1 MSLSLQLNEKK
12 TVPAVYTGIC
22 LLCLS
27 LFSGC
32 AMVISSATS
41 DMMENLSNTILNNDD
56 LDLVEKGAP
65 AYLLMIDSLTRQDPQ
80 NKETL
85 TTAALLYA
93 AYADVF
99 VEAPE
104 RSRKM
109 ADKALKYAIQAI
121 CTDQND
127 ACNIRDLPFEQF
139 KTIITHIPKKD
150 LPSLFALGNAW
161 AGWIMANKYDFN
173 AIADLARIELIM
185 NQVTFLDETYKD
197 GAAYLYLG
205 TLSSLLPPALGGK
218 PDLADRY
225 FKKAIDISKG
235 KNLMVK
241 VMYAKLYAR
250 MTFNRPLHD
259 QLLDEVL
266 SENPNQEGYTLVNT
280 YAQQQAA
287 ELKKSADDYFE

>member
-1 MSLSLQLNEKK
+1 MSLDPQLNEKK
-12 TVPAVYTGIC
+12 TVSAITLGIC
-22 LLCLS
+22 ILCLG

-41 DMMENLSNTILNNDD
+41 DMMENLSSTILNNDD
-56 LDLVEKGAP
+56 LELVEKGAP
-65 AYLLMIDSLTRQDPQ
+65 AYLLMIDSLTRQDPE

-93 AYADVF
+93 AYADIF
-99 VEAPE
+99 VEASK
-104 RSRKM
+104 RSQKM
-109 ADKALKYAIQAI
+109 ADKALNYAIQAI
-121 CTDQND
+121 CTVQKD

-139 KTIITHIPKKD
+139 ETIITRIPEKE
-150 LPSLFALGNAW
+150 LPTLFALGNAW
-161 AGWIMANKYDFN
+161 AGWIMANKKDFN

-185 NQVTFLDETYKD
+185 KQVASLDKTYKD

-225 FKKAIDISKG
+225 FKKAIDISNG

-241 VMYAKLYAR
+241 VMYAKQYAR
-250 MTFNRPLHD
+250 MTFNRQLHD
-259 QLLDEVL
+259 RLLEEVL
-266 SENPNQEGYTLVNT
+266 SADPYQEGYTLVNT
-280 YAQQQAA
+280 YAQHQALK
-287 ELKKSADDYFE
+287 LKKSAEDYFE

>member
-1 MSLSLQLNEKK
+1 MTLNQPLPGKK
-12 TVPAVYTGIC
+12 NTSAICTGIC
-22 LLCLS
+22 LLCFC

-65 AYLLMIDSLTRQDPQ
+65 AYLLMIDSLTRQDPE
-80 NKETL
+80 NKEIL

-99 VEAPE
+99 VEASE
-104 RSRKM
+104 GSQKM
-109 ADKALKYAIQAI
+109 ADKALSYAIQAI
-121 CTDQND
+121 CTVQKD
-127 ACNIRDLPFEQF
+127 ACSIRDLPFDQF
-139 KTIITHIPKKD
+139 ETIITHTPEKE
-150 LPSLFALGNAW
+150 LPTLFALGNAW
-161 AGWIMANKYDFN
+161 AGWIMAHKNDFN

-185 NQVTFLDETYKD
+185 KQVVVLDETYKD

-218 PDLADRY
+218 PDQADQY
-225 FKKAIDISKG
+225 FKKAIAISKG

-259 QLLDEVL
+259 RLLDEVL
-266 SENPNQEGYTLVNT
+266 KADPYQEGYTLVNT
-280 YAQQQAA
+280 YARQQA
-287 ELKKSADDYFE
+287 LKLNKSAEDYFE